1 MSDYDS
7 SMLVGSLLDSGS
19 ISPRVSASDK
29 RQVLSVV
36 AEIAARSWGLKAPK
50 VFDALNDREAAGTTG
65 VGHGVAIP
73 HAQIEGLD
81 RLRGIFLRLN
91 PPLDFGAVDDEP
103 VDLVFAL
110 LTPVGT
116 GSEQLRAL
124 SRIARALRVGEMRT
138 QLRQAGGADAIRALF
153 SRETRSSAA

>member
-1 MSDYDS
+1 MI
-7 SMLVGSLLDSGS
+7 LGNLLDSGS
-19 ISPRVSASDK
+19 ISPRVSATDK

-36 AEIAARSWGLKAPK
+36 AEIAARSWGVKAPK
-50 VFDALNDREAAGTTG
+50 VFEALVDREAVGPTG

-73 HAQIEGLD
+73 HAQIEGLN

-110 LTPVGT
+110 LAPVGT
-116 GSEQLRAL
+116 GSEQLLAMA
-124 SRIARALRVGEMRT
+124 RIARALRVGELRT